1 MSSPKLRITN
11 GDALREAR
19 KTLFLTIIGAL
30 AGYLIV
36 HPYAMFAYYLT
47 EPGQGDMQWK
57 VIFLMT
63 LRHMKLPMAVEFIF
77 FGSLIGCLL
86 ARVLNKQEKLHA
98 MELANEKH
106 RAALET
112 LQRLMITLSH
122 YLLNS
127 NAVIGG
133 MAGRCK
139 KHCSERSVEE
149 HLSIIEDEARK
160 IDAVIKVLRT
170 ITEIKTSDY
179 TSGGR
184 DLMIDIS
191 QEIEKALGK
200 TEKK

>member
-1 MSSPKLRITN
+1 MMHN

-19 KTLFLTIIGAL
+19 KTFLLTVIGAL
-30 AGYLIV
+30 AGYLIL

-47 EPGQGDMQWK
+47 ETGQGDMHWRD
-57 VIFLMT
+57 IFLMT
-63 LRHMKLPMAVEFIF
+63 LRHMKLPMAVAFIF
-77 FGSLIGCLL
+77 FGSLIGFLL
-86 ARVLNKQEKLHA
+86 ARMLDKQKKLHA
-98 MELANEKH
+98 TELANEKH

-122 YLLNS
+122 YLLNA

-139 KHCSERSVEE
+139 KCCSERSVEE
-149 HLSIIEDEARK
+149 YLGIIEDEARK
-160 IDAVIKVLRT
+160 IDAVIKALRT

-191 QEIEKALGK
+191 QEIEKSLGK
-200 TEKK
+200 TEEK